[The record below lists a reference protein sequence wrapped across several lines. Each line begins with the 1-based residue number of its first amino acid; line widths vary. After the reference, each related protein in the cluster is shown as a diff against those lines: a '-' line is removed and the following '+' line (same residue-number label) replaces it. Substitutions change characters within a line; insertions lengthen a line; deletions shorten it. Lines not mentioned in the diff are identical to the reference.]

1 MERKLVINAF
11 RNIGFKDGK
20 PSNEGLIIN
29 HSLEKGKMGDLVI
42 LVGANNSGKSNV
54 LDALISLQNGAM
66 KDRDITDLYM
76 EDECRNPILS
86 LTSKDNKIIYTL
98 KMSKDG
104 NVRYSYP
111 EKEEN
116 KKFDRSKLENLNFNN
131 LDSNEIL
138 NEIKI
143 LANIEKENELEDK
156 RINNLLE
163 SINDLNKYDINLLA
177 LEVANIIADYF
188 ENQNGIYQTMQSI
201 SDRYYPYIS
210 AIKRLCNE
218 YMDNLSK
225 YDSINKI
232 NEAYNSRYGII
243 FKPNIYFYEQKTI
256 SNSNLS
262 SSYANIQKSQF
273 FNELLKAI
281 NVDAKV
287 LSNAHNN
294 FLKTNNKGI
303 LIATEKNINK
313 KLEKVSNEFNK
324 LYCLEDT
331 KYTFQVSLES
341 EKIYFSLFRGE
352 NAISLDYQSTG
363 FRWFF
368 DLYFNLFAANTIN
381 PGDVVIMDEP
391 ATNLHVLGQTE
402 LRNFLKTFSMKNDI
416 TIIIATHSPFLIDID
431 YLDELRIIS
440 NKNNITSIDND
451 FSAVNIDDPDSL
463 EPVKRALTCQNRI
476 LFDSDQIVVFVE
488 GITDYNYFVA
498 MKKALN
504 YDNISFL
511 PIKGVGKNV
520 EQQKSISE
528 KLIKIR
534 KHNPVLLVDNDK
546 AGKEMKQ
553 VNKESELTVITLGD
567 VDPSFKTIE
576 SLFSME
582 DAKKL
587 GVIDEKNKP
596 IKHHNTSAVIKNSII
611 QDPSMISEETKNNF
625 KKVFDRIIDN

>member
-11 RNIGFKDGK
+11 RNIGFKDEK

-76 EDECRNPILS
+76 EEECRNPSLS
-86 LTSKDNKIIYTL
+86 LISKDKKIIYTL
-98 KMSKDG
+98 KISKDG
-104 NVRYSYP
+104 NVCYSYP
-111 EKEEN
+111 EKEAN
-116 KKFDRSKLENLNFNN
+116 QKFDRNKLNNLNFNDF
-131 LDSNEIL
+131 DSAVIL
-138 NEIKI
+138 NDINT
-143 LANIEKENELEDK
+143 LANMEKDNELGNK
-156 RINNLLE
+156 KISNLLE
-163 SINDLNKYDINLLA
+163 SVNDISESNVKLLA
-177 LEVANIIADYF
+177 MQIANIIIDCF
-188 ENQNGIYQTMQSI
+188 ENQDGIYQSI
-201 SDRYYPYIS
+201 LRINDRYYPYIS
-210 AIKRLCNE
+210 AIKRLYNE
-218 YMDNLSK
+218 HLNNLSK
-225 YDSINKI
+225 YNSIDKI
-232 NEAYNSRYGII
+232 NESYNSKYGIT

-256 SNSNLS
+256 TNSNLL
-262 SSYANIQKSQF
+262 SSYTNIQKSQF
-273 FNELLKAI
+273 FSELLKAI
-281 NVDAKV
+281 NVDSKI
-287 LSNAHNN
+287 LINAHND

-303 LIATEKNINK
+303 LRMTERSINK

-324 LYCLEDT
+324 LYYLENV
-331 KYTFQVSLES
+331 KYTFEVSLES
-341 EKIYFSLFRGE
+341 ERIYFALFRGDK
-352 NAISLDYQSTG
+352 AISLDYQSTG

-402 LRNFLKTFSMKNDI
+402 LRNFLKTFSMKNDV

-440 NKNNITSIDND
+440 NKNNTTSIDND

-476 LFDSDQIVVFVE
+476 LFDPDQIVVFVE

-567 VDPSFKTIE
+567 IDPSFKAIE

-596 IKHHNTSAVIKNSII
+596 IKHHNTSAIIKNSII
-611 QDPSMISEETKNNF
+611 QDPSMLSEETKNNF
-625 KKVFDRIIDN
+625 KKVFDKIIDN